1 MTSLAEKRAA
11 REARSVALPTPNAA
25 DIATMVETVLIKGDL
40 SKLTPQQRDAYY
52 LKLCEVTGLNPLM
65 QPFDYLTLQG
75 KTVLYAK
82 KEAAA
87 QLRSI
92 HGISVVDMDQDER
105 EGIYTVTVKVQ
116 NAQGR
121 MDMDIGSVNV
131 ANKKGD
137 DRANAML
144 KAATKAK
151 RRATLSIC
159 GLGLLDE
166 TEVETIPGARIAPD
180 ASASPAAGET
190 PTRQPQKVVN
200 PDTGRMIDPSSPNQQ
215 RKNSVWERFERTI
228 RAIRDVDELEEWWA
242 DADTQAAIEQ
252 QPAHWQREATEEYEK
267 RKEALL
273 NAGRP

>member
-180 ASASPAAGET
+180 ASASPAAGEA
-190 PTRQPQKVVN
+190 PARQPQKVVN

-215 RKNSVWERFERTI
+215 RKNGVWERFERTI
-228 RAIRDVDELEEWWA
+228 RAIRDIDELEEWWA